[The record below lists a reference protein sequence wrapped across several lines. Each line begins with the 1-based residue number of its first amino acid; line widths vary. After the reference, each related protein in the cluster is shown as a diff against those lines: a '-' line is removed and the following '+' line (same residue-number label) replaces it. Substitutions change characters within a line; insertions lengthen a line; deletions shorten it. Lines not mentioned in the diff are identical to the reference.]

1 MQKLVLW
8 ITVFI
13 AIQGCAAPPATPN
26 VAEPT
31 ATIAD
36 TAVGGGRSGKTFF
49 VLAEV
54 DGRPVANSMG
64 PSAIASSE
72 QDPNL
77 QSRESERKV
86 VARRATLRLRG
97 QITYPSPVQQIFL
110 ARRMHSVDGTI
121 DVELKPNTSYRVTG
135 ILDSFRRE
143 IWLEEIGSGQVVGAK
158 ITAPADPAA
167 AASSASGA
175 MYTCCNL
182 HYDGDWISDAN
193 YQTLPFIPAGSRIAI
208 NDYGRYRASVMIEGR
223 PMRIGQDY
231 GRVQESTEEYVT
243 KLVLNEDPKVR
254 IATFP
259 ANVQAAIRAGK
270 VMPGMTR
277 EQVIMSLGPPRT
289 DRTASIDLLQWTY
302 WTTARDEFV
311 VLWDTQHRVRAVD
324 GATRVTRLVLY
335 GETP

>member
-1 MQKLVLW
+1 MQKLMLW
-8 ITVFI
+8 VTVI
-13 AIQGCAAPPATPN
+13 AFQGCAAPPAPPDF
-26 VAEPT
+26 AGPT

-36 TAVGGGRSGKTFF
+36 TTIGGGRSGKTFF

-54 DGRPVANSMG
+54 GGRPVANSMG
-64 PSAIASSE
+64 TSATASSE

-77 QSRESERKV
+77 RSYESERKV
-86 VARRATLRLRG
+86 VARRTTLRLRG
-97 QITYPSPVQQIFL
+97 QITFPSPVQQIFL
-110 ARRMHSVDGTI
+110 ARRMHSVDGTV
-121 DVELKPNTSYRVTG
+121 DVELKPNTNYRVTG
-135 ILDSFRRE
+135 VLDSFRRE
-143 IWLEEIGSGQVVGAK
+143 IWLEETGSGQVVGRK
-158 ITAPADPAA
+158 ITAAADPTVV
-167 AASSASGA
+167 AASASDA
-175 MYTCCNL
+175 AYTCCNL

-231 GRVQESTEEYVT
+231 GRAQESTEDYVT

-289 DRTASIDLLQWTY
+289 DRTASIDLLGWTY

-311 VLWDTQHRVRAVD
+311 VLWDTNHRVRAVD
-324 GATRVTRLVLY
+324 GAPRVKQLVLY
-335 GETP
+335 GDTP